1 MTHAFPTR
9 RSSELA
15 DQRAIATAARPGRD
29 RVEDV
34 YEILA
39 ATDRENLKHGLPPR
53 LVQTLCVETAREIER
68 SRHPRRH
75 RILKRRFQHDAAIY
89 DLHGDLQFVVQP
101 HVTLAEPGPCLRAI
115 GTASCRERVCQYV

>member
-1 MTHAFPTR
+1 MR
-9 RSSELA
+9 ISDWSSDVCSSDLS
-15 DQRAIATAARPGRD
+15 AARPGRD

-68 SRHPRRH
+68 RRHPRRH
-75 RILKRRFQHDAAIY
+75 RVLKRRFQHDAAID
-89 DLHGDLQFVVQP
+89 DLHGDQ
-101 HVTLAEPGPCLRAI
+101 I
-115 GTASCRERVCQYV
+115 GRASCRERVCQYL